1 MPATPQRERV
11 FVVQSL
17 DLLYTENMHAGARGR
32 ERPSALGGVSRRR
45 QGGGQSTA
53 AAQRGG
59 RGK

>member
-17 DLLYTENMHAGARGR
+17 DLLHTENMYAGARGR
-32 ERPSALGGVSRRR
+32 ERPSALGGDSRRR
-45 QGGGQSTA
+45 QG
-53 AAQRGG
+53 